1 MTFINSGDPH
11 RSPSEYRAPATFS
24 EWLVRIA
31 GGAAAIVVVLLCLAA
46 PVLLVPL
53 IGGAIVVAGV
63 RRNLLERGGRSGYAR
78 AALWVCAPVAVVALF
93 TDTGQL
99 VAGGLVQAIGDF
111 IGGIGAGW
119 GALGL
124 LTHFSTLVWFSEPIF
139 FGVLSGTAI
148 AGLQSW
154 RRWRMSHRATQ
165 SVVASAL
172 SGDSWARSITTLQI
186 FAVNIVAAYLA
197 AMLLETLGLF
207 HAGGVGATAVAA
219 NMLGLILAGGGGGG
233 AAAAALSSLIFVLLA
248 LLFALAGFA
257 IVAGFCGGAPLAL
270 IGRFFA
276 WQQILHAATASAT
289 RYKLSPPAE
298 HMPGRLFESFFL
310 GGVEGAISGAITVC
324 LLAILH
330 LAKIF

>member
-1 MTFINSGDPH
+1 MSFINSGDPH
-11 RSPSEYRAPATFS
+11 SSQSEYRAPATFS

-31 GGAAAIVVVLLCLAA
+31 GGIGVIFVLLICAGA
-46 PVLLVPL
+46 PILLVPL

-63 RRNLLERGGRSGYAR
+63 RRNMRDRRGASGYAR
-78 AALWVCAPVAVVALF
+78 AALWVCVPFAVAALF
-93 TDTGQL
+93 TETGQL
-99 VAGGLVQAIGDF
+99 MAGGLVQAVGDLF
-111 IGGIGAGW
+111 GGVGAGW
-119 GALGL
+119 SALGL
-124 LTHFSTLVWFSEPIF
+124 LTHFSSLIWLSEPIF

-148 AGLQSW
+148 AALQTW
-154 RRWRMSHRATQ
+154 RRWRIGHRATG
-165 SVVASAL
+165 SVVATAL
-172 SGDSWARSITTLQI
+172 SGDAWTRSIATLQI

-233 AAAAALSSLIFVLLA
+233 GIVAALSGLLFVVLA

-257 IVAGFCGGAPLAL
+257 IVVGFCGGAPLAL
-270 IGRFFA
+270 IGRFFV

-298 HMPGRLFESFFL
+298 HVPGRLFESFFL
-310 GGVEGAISGAITVC
+310 GGVEGAISGAISVC
-324 LLAILH
+324 LLAVLH
-330 LAKIF
+330 LARIC